1 MKVLVISD
9 VHGYV
14 EQLRALKESVNL
26 SEFDFAV
33 CCGDLESSEVVDELA
48 NLGIE
53 VYAVPG
59 NMDSYYILDML
70 EYYVLSIHGK
80 VIRRKGVV
88 LAGIG
93 GLTPSTALNK
103 VLSELNVVD
112 LKGSKLMIISHYPPF
127 GTKVD
132 LAYARIHIGLEEI
145 SDLIIKLKPH
155 VVTCGHVHEAYGT
168 DRVDG
173 TLVINPGPLAWGRYA
188 ILDLNKIEVV
198 MKVLS

>member
-155 VVTCGHVHEAYGT
+155 VVACGHVHEAYGT